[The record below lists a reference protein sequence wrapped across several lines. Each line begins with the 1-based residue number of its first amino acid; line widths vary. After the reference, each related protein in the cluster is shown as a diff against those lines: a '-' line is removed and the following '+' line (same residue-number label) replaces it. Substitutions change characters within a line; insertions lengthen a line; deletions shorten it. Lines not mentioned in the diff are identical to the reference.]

1 MNVLSELHRELG
13 HLTKSRFVV
22 LCLFATLIMSALA
35 VHSGHQEI
43 MSQQSSIAELIDL
56 DNEEREL
63 VLISQSDWGG
73 LAYASFHFVY
83 NEPSTF
89 AFAALGQRE
98 GEPWKHRIRALALE
112 GQIYERDA
120 GNPVLALV
128 GSFDFAFFGGI
139 VVPLLLI
146 VLLHDLKSQ
155 ERENRRLNLLVAS
168 SGSASSPFRMR
179 AILISL
185 LVALAS
191 GMPLVIGAFWSNTP
205 ATVLSAA
212 VLALALNIGLWA
224 YLCYVVANRE
234 HASSNLLGQLL
245 GFWLALVIV
254 VPTIGRIAIE
264 YVVPVPSGASIQM
277 TQREAVND
285 AWDLPK
291 EVTMQ
296 AFVERHPQ
304 WASYSNINQPFE
316 WKWYF
321 AFQQVGDQT
330 AEPLS
335 LAYDQGRLARDRY
348 GWLVA
353 VLSPP
358 VLFERLYQA
367 LADTDMRAQLDYEA
381 DVRQFHKKLRD
392 YYYPRLFLDE
402 PFASEQAGSVPVF
415 EP

>member
-1 MNVLSELHRELG
+1 MKVLSESHRELR

-35 VHSGHQEI
+35 VRGGYQES

-63 VLISQSDWGG
+63 VLTSQSDWGG

-83 NEPSTF
+83 NEPSAF

-155 ERENRRLNLLVAS
+155 ERENRRFNLLVAN

-179 AILISL
+179 AILVSF

-191 GMPLVIGAFWSNTP
+191 GLPLVLGAIWSNTP

-212 VLALALNIGLWA
+212 VLALVLNIGLWA
-224 YLCYVVANRE
+224 YLCYLVANRE

-254 VPTIGRIAIE
+254 VPTMGRIAIE

-291 EVTMQ
+291 EVTME

-304 WASYSNINQPFE
+304 WASYSDINQPFE

-353 VLSPP
+353 ALSPP
-358 VLFERLYQA
+358 VLFERVYQA

-381 DVRQFHKKLRD
+381 DVRRFHKKLRD

>member
-63 VLISQSDWGG
+63 VLISQTDWGG
-73 LAYASFHFVY
+73 AAYASFHFVY

-155 ERENRRLNLLVAS
+155 ERENRRLNLLVAN

-185 LVALAS
+185 LIALAS
-191 GMPLVIGAFWSNTP
+191 GVPLVIGAFWSNTP

-212 VLALALNIGLWA
+212 VLALVLNIGLWA
-224 YLCYVVANRE
+224 YLCYVVAYRE

-321 AFQQVGDQT
+321 AFQQVGDQS

-353 VLSPP
+353 ALSPP
-358 VLFERLYQA
+358 VLFERVYQA

-402 PFASEQAGSVPVF
+402 QFASEQAGSVPVF

>member
-1 MNVLSELHRELG
+1 MKVLSESHRELR

-35 VHSGHQEI
+35 VRGGYQES

-63 VLISQSDWGG
+63 VLTSQSDWGG

-83 NEPSTF
+83 NEPSAF
-89 AFAALGQRE
+89 AFAALGKRE

-128 GSFDFAFFGGI
+128 GNFDFAFFGGI

-155 ERENRRLNLLVAS
+155 ERENRRLNLLVAN

-179 AILISL
+179 AILVSL

-191 GMPLVIGAFWSNTP
+191 GVPLVIGALWSNTP

-224 YLCYVVANRE
+224 YLCYAVANRE

-254 VPTIGRIAIE
+254 IPTIGRIAIE
-264 YVVPVPSGASIQM
+264 YFVPVPSGASIQM

-304 WASYSNINQPFE
+304 WASYSDINQPFE

-335 LAYDQGRLARDRY
+335 LAYDQGRLVRDQY

-353 VLSPP
+353 ALSPP
-358 VLFERLYQA
+358 VLFERVYQS

-381 DVRQFHKKLRD
+381 DVRRFHKKLRD

>member
-63 VLISQSDWGG
+63 VLISQTDWGG
-73 LAYASFHFVY
+73 AAYASFHFVY

-155 ERENRRLNLLVAS
+155 ERENRRLNLLVAN

-191 GMPLVIGAFWSNTP
+191 GVPLVIGAFWSNTP

-224 YLCYVVANRE
+224 FLCYVVANRE

-321 AFQQVGDQT
+321 AFQQVGDQS

-353 VLSPP
+353 ALSPP
-358 VLFERLYQA
+358 VLFERVYQA

-402 PFASEQAGSVPVF
+402 QFASEQAGSVPVF

>member
-1 MNVLSELHRELG
+1 MKVLSESHRELR

-35 VHSGHQEI
+35 VRGGYQES

-56 DNEEREL
+56 DDEEREL
-63 VLISQSDWGG
+63 VLTSQSDWGG

-83 NEPSTF
+83 NEPSAF
-89 AFAALGQRE
+89 AFAALGKRE
-98 GEPWKHRIRALALE
+98 GEPWKHRIRTLALE

-128 GSFDFAFFGGI
+128 GNFDFAFFGGI

-155 ERENRRLNLLVAS
+155 ERENRRLNLLVAN

-179 AILISL
+179 AILVSL

-191 GMPLVIGAFWSNTP
+191 GVPLVIGALWSNTP

-224 YLCYVVANRE
+224 YLCYAVANRE

-254 VPTIGRIAIE
+254 IPTIGRIAIE
-264 YVVPVPSGASIQM
+264 YFVPVPSGASIQM

-304 WASYSNINQPFE
+304 WASYSDINQPFE

-353 VLSPP
+353 ALSPP
-358 VLFERLYQA
+358 VLFERIYQA

-381 DVRQFHKKLRD
+381 DVRRFHKKLRD

>member
-1 MNVLSELHRELG
+1 M
-13 HLTKSRFVV
+13 
-22 LCLFATLIMSALA
+22 
-35 VHSGHQEI
+35 
-43 MSQQSSIAELIDL
+43 
-56 DNEEREL
+56 
-63 VLISQSDWGG
+63 
-73 LAYASFHFVY
+73 
-83 NEPSTF
+83 
-89 AFAALGQRE
+89 
-98 GEPWKHRIRALALE
+98 
-112 GQIYERDA
+112 
-120 GNPVLALV
+120 

-155 ERENRRLNLLVAS
+155 ERENRRLNLLVAN

-191 GMPLVIGAFWSNTP
+191 GVPLVIGAFWSNTP

-212 VLALALNIGLWA
+212 VLALVLNIGLWA

-254 VPTIGRIAIE
+254 VPTMGRIAIE

-304 WASYSNINQPFE
+304 WASYSDINQPFE
-316 WKWYF
+316 WKWYY

-335 LAYDQGRLARDRY
+335 LAYDQGRLVRDQY

-353 VLSPP
+353 ALSPP
-358 VLFERLYQA
+358 VLFERVYQS

-381 DVRQFHKKLRD
+381 DVRRFHKKLRD

>member
-1 MNVLSELHRELG
+1 MNVLSGLHRELG

-63 VLISQSDWGG
+63 VLISQTDWGG
-73 LAYASFHFVY
+73 AAYASFHFVY

-98 GEPWKHRIRALALE
+98 GEPWRHRIRALALE

-120 GNPVLALV
+120 GNPVLALL

-155 ERENRRLNLLVAS
+155 ERENRRLNLLVAN

-191 GMPLVIGAFWSNTP
+191 GVPLVIGAFWSNTP

-321 AFQQVGDQT
+321 AFQQVGDQS

-353 VLSPP
+353 ALSPP
-358 VLFERLYQA
+358 VLFERVYQA

-402 PFASEQAGSVPVF
+402 QFASEQAGSVPVF

>member
-63 VLISQSDWGG
+63 VLISQTDWGG
-73 LAYASFHFVY
+73 AAYASFHFVY

-120 GNPVLALV
+120 GNPVLALL

-321 AFQQVGDQT
+321 AFQQVGDQS

-353 VLSPP
+353 ALSPP
-358 VLFERLYQA
+358 VLFERVYQA

>member
-1 MNVLSELHRELG
+1 M
-13 HLTKSRFVV
+13 
-22 LCLFATLIMSALA
+22 
-35 VHSGHQEI
+35 
-43 MSQQSSIAELIDL
+43 
-56 DNEEREL
+56 
-63 VLISQSDWGG
+63 
-73 LAYASFHFVY
+73 
-83 NEPSTF
+83 
-89 AFAALGQRE
+89 
-98 GEPWKHRIRALALE
+98 
-112 GQIYERDA
+112 
-120 GNPVLALV
+120 
-128 GSFDFAFFGGI
+128 
-139 VVPLLLI
+139 LLI

-155 ERENRRLNLLVAS
+155 ERENRRLNLLVAN

-191 GMPLVIGAFWSNTP
+191 GVPHVIGAFWSNTP

-291 EVTMQ
+291 DVTMQ

-304 WASYSNINQPFE
+304 WASYSDINQP
-316 WKWYF
+316 YR
-321 AFQQVGDQT
+321 
-330 AEPLS
+330 S
-335 LAYDQGRLARDRY
+335 RARR
-348 GWLVA
+348 
-353 VLSPP
+353 P
-358 VLFERLYQA
+358 
-367 LADTDMRAQLDYEA
+367 
-381 DVRQFHKKLRD
+381 
-392 YYYPRLFLDE
+392 
-402 PFASEQAGSVPVF
+402 
-415 EP
+415 

>member
-1 MNVLSELHRELG
+1 MNVLSELNRELG

-35 VHSGHQEI
+35 VRSGHQEI

-63 VLISQSDWGG
+63 VQTTQGDWGG

-83 NEPSTF
+83 NEPSAF

-155 ERENRRLNLLVAS
+155 ERENRRFNLLVAN

-179 AILISL
+179 AILVSF

-191 GMPLVIGAFWSNTP
+191 GLPLVLGAIWSNTP

-212 VLALALNIGLWA
+212 VLALVLNIGLWA
-224 YLCYVVANRE
+224 YLCYLVANRE

-254 VPTIGRIAIE
+254 VPTMGRIAIE

-291 EVTMQ
+291 QVTMQ

-304 WASYSNINQPFE
+304 WASYSDINQPFE

-335 LAYDQGRLARDRY
+335 LAYDQGRLVRDQY

-353 VLSPP
+353 ALSPP
-358 VLFERLYQA
+358 VLFERVYQS

-381 DVRQFHKKLRD
+381 DVRRFHKKLRD

>member
-1 MNVLSELHRELG
+1 MNVLSELNRELG

-22 LCLFATLIMSALA
+22 LCLFAALIMSALA
-35 VHSGHQEI
+35 VRSGHQEI

-63 VLISQSDWGG
+63 VQATQGDWGG

-83 NEPSTF
+83 NEPSAF
-89 AFAALGQRE
+89 AFASLGQRE

-155 ERENRRLNLLVAS
+155 ERENRRFNLLVAN

-179 AILISL
+179 AILVSF

-191 GMPLVIGAFWSNTP
+191 GLPLVLGAIWSNTP

-212 VLALALNIGLWA
+212 VLALVLNIGLWA
-224 YLCYVVANRE
+224 YLCYLVANRE

-254 VPTIGRIAIE
+254 VPTMGRIAIE

-291 EVTMQ
+291 QVTMQ

-304 WASYSNINQPFE
+304 WASYSDINQPFE

-335 LAYDQGRLARDRY
+335 LAYDQGRLVRDQY

-353 VLSPP
+353 ALSPP
-358 VLFERLYQA
+358 VLFERVYQS

-381 DVRQFHKKLRD
+381 DVRRFHKKLRD